1 MRYVA
6 DPSSRRHQL
15 RVLRRMTAEQRLVA
29 ALELSEFTR
38 TLFAAGLRRRYPHLP
53 DGDLKAFFRK
63 RLDLCHS
70 RRS

>member
-6 DPSSRRHQL
+6 DRSGRCQQL

-29 ALELSEFTR
+29 ALELSEFVR
-38 TLFAAGLRRRYPHLP
+38 TLFAAGLRRRFSRLP
-53 DGDLKAFFRK
+53 DDELQALFRQ
-63 RLDLCHS
+63 RLDLCHN